1 MENNRPE
8 KDMALKD
15 MLGAFMCSYAQ
26 RDTDMAFPD
35 WLANKLCQELG
46 LEPEAGA
53 RLADDIIGAVA
64 DYDQTLHALNQAI
77 EAGQSK
83 EEWLSEQLEA
93 VYQDMP
99 LDAAGKALQRMETGL
114 AVSNTQLIGEI
125 DGSAVT
131 ELPVAEAEPVEWNK
145 YSVKAKANR
154 IGQQINSM
162 VLCAAAN
169 ALDKKVN
176 GEQATINDVV
186 TDAFQ
191 TGLKASP
198 SEVKAVVAGAV
209 RASAEK
215 GLMDALPPDTPIE
228 VIGDFAGAAV
238 EGAEALCDAA
248 NGEITITEAMDK
260 VGRAGVAAGCR
271 AGAGF
276 LRGWLM
282 TLPYGPVLVD
292 LLEGLLDHMGSPQF
306 INNVYTTVRGM
317 AVATWEG
324 IKQSKIVRGIKQLGQ
339 KIFS

>member
-1 MENNRPE
+1 MENNRQE

-145 YSVKAKANR
+145 YSVKAKANS

-176 GEQATINDVV
+176 GEQAAMENLIYCIIPPCSKCPYTL
-186 TDAFQ
+186 
-191 TGLKASP
+191 GL
-198 SEVKAVVAGAV
+198 V
-209 RASAEK
+209 R
-215 GLMDALPPDTPIE
+215 
-228 VIGDFAGAAV
+228 
-238 EGAEALCDAA
+238 
-248 NGEITITEAMDK
+248 
-260 VGRAGVAAGCR
+260 
-271 AGAGF
+271 
-276 LRGWLM
+276 
-282 TLPYGPVLVD
+282 
-292 LLEGLLDHMGSPQF
+292 
-306 INNVYTTVRGM
+306 TTVSPCPQCKSDGYR
-317 AVATWEG
+317 AYEQFKRRTATTGE
-324 IKQSKIVRGIKQLGQ
+324 QQ
-339 KIFS
+339 